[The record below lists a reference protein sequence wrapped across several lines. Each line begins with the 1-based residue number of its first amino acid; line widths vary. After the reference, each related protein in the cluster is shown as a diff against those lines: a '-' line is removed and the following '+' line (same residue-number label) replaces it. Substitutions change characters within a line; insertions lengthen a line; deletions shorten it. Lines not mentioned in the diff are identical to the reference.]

1 MGLYKKNYE
10 VKELGIT
17 LPEAFA
23 IVRKIDRKGNKGM
36 AELWVHASRE
46 NAKELQFLERK
57 LVPFTCADGDNP
69 YEAAYTAAVEQRE
82 VKTRQPKKVVVK
94 EVAEDGTEIETE
106 KWESE
111 EVTKIECYFDGW
123 TRDDV

>member
-10 VKELGIT
+10 VKDLGIT

-23 IVRKIDRKGNKGM
+23 IVRKIDRKGNTGV

-57 LVPFTCADGDNP
+57 LVPFKCNDGDNP
-69 YEAAYTAAVEQRE
+69 YEAAYTAAVTPEERTRWIPE
-82 VKTRQPKKVVVK
+82 KIVKKIMVDGKEK
-94 EVAEDGTEIETE
+94 EVEETTLKEE
-106 KWESE
+106 KYMFA
-111 EVTKIECYFDGW
+111 YFDGW
-123 TRDDV
+123 GRD

>member
-10 VKELGIT
+10 VKDLGIT

-23 IVRKIDRKGNKGM
+23 IVRKIDRKGNTGV

-57 LVPFTCADGDNP
+57 LVPFTCADGENP
-69 YEAAYTAAVEQRE
+69 YEAAYTEATRRRE
-82 VKTRQPKKVVVK
+82 IKRYEAK
-94 EVAEDGTEIETE
+94 EVVAEDGTKTLKHEV
-106 KWESE
+106 
-111 EVTKIECYFDGW
+111 VTKIECYFDGW
-123 TRDDV
+123 VRDQIKGV

>member
-10 VKELGIT
+10 VKDLGII

-23 IVRKIDRKGNKGM
+23 IVRKIDRQGDKGM
-36 AELWVHASRE
+36 AELWVHSSRE
-46 NAKELQFLERK
+46 NAKTLQFLERK
-57 LVPFTCADGDNP
+57 LIPFTCADGGNP
-69 YEAAYTAAVEQRE
+69 YEAAYTEATRQRE
-82 VKTRQPKKVVVK
+82 VKTCQPKKVT
-94 EVAEDGTEIETE
+94 AEDGTE

-123 TRDDV
+123 TRD